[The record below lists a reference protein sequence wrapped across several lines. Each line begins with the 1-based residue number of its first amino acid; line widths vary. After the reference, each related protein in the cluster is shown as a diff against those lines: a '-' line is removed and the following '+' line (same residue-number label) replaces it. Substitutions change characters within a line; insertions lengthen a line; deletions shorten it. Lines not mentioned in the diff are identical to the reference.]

1 MSSDEAEGSSPVLPK
16 DSDGGSSVSSALQ
29 DEYEELL
36 RYAVVT
42 PKFEVDPAR
51 QPRHASQAPADG
63 RIAGLMD
70 ATRSRPLVGST
81 AKWAG
86 ERLSSSEVP
95 SAGVAP
101 REHSA
106 RVLASAEEMPIRASV
121 VSAVDLEEV
130 HSEPE
135 SSGSSIP
142 EPGVTAVTEMFVS
155 EEQLSRME
163 QVLDTWSDNLK
174 VHVMAELRKWKLV
187 FMEQHRLE
195 LKRERQRHAAQVAR
209 LSAQTDSLKEL
220 LRTYETS
227 NQRKDEVISNLS
239 HSLERQRERLELM
252 RTFTHWRLQHLEA
265 KEEAHAAKVAE
276 QHYLLQLKRKVW
288 AAWRSPIQ
296 ARWKQHV
303 ERACQARAE
312 AVCAQLSA
320 NHEAQ
325 LAQCTEELEE
335 ARGEIR
341 RLHAERE
348 RFEESMKKAFMRGV
362 CALNMEAMSV
372 FQGAEARPDHDL
384 QPAPDAPRSSSSVC
398 FQPQP
403 NPPARSSP
411 VHFESATPPSLAH
424 DDADPA
430 SQFMSQSGS
439 GAGPFRSVE
448 GFPSTTSVSTVL
460 PPGGAAAT
468 HKQPGTRVVTSAQ
481 QKAAKTITAR
491 ITGRPDLRGRASRVA
506 GSLQVMGVDP
516 PMSSVIVERHHPVTQ
531 LTVSQATAAKF
542 PRSSQGSAGGRGPA
556 HHGRAPTSQIHSIKL
571 VE

>member
-70 ATRSRPLVGST
+70 ATRSRPLV
-81 AKWAG
+81 
-86 ERLSSSEVP
+86 
-95 SAGVAP
+95 
-101 REHSA
+101 
-106 RVLASAEEMPIRASV
+106 ASAEEMPIRASV